1 MRCSRIAADRSKPH
15 HFSCTVDEEDRK
27 QLFFGTHDP
36 ESYHI
41 LELDQFENSGD
52 AVYTV
57 NGSGDTRALAPSL
70 FKWLR
75 FLKDGSQED
84 FMAKY
89 RETDTAIAEAKQEY
103 ERFIDDDRMIIAQLR
118 RDRQDHDL
126 AQFKHDAR
134 EDGLAEGRAEGK
146 VVGRVEGKAEAQR
159 EAAAKLKQLGV
170 AVFIIIQATGLS
182 AEEIAAL

>member
-1 MRCSRIAADRSKPH
+1 MRCSRIAAGRSKPH

-103 ERFIDDDRMIIAQLR
+103 EHFIDDDRMIIAQLR

-134 EDGLAEGRAEGK
+134 EDGLAEG
-146 VVGRVEGKAEAQR
+146 KAEAQR

-170 AVFIIIQATGLS
+170 AVSIIIQATGLS